1 MKKIR
6 AILENLDA
14 MISGVSLTILVCI
27 TLAGVVMRKVM
38 GQPFAWLEE
47 MQLFFFIWTIFFG
60 GSVAF
65 RTGGQVSIDLIA
77 NRLKPKAR
85 RVLDMFDYIATV
97 LILLYLCKG
106 GYDLMMSVSGKVTP
120 YFKISYTFID
130 MAAPI
135 GIVLMILQYTLMIV
149 KEFKGSWKM
158 SDDSA
163 KKGDESL

>member
-14 MISGVSLTILVCI
+14 IISGVSLTILVCI

-149 KEFKGSWKM
+149 KEFKGSCKM

>member
-1 MKKIR
+1 MKKNR
-6 AILENLDA
+6 AILGNLDA
-14 MISGVSLTILVCI
+14 VIAGVSLTIVICI
-27 TLAGVVMRKVM
+27 TLAGVVMRKVV

-85 RVLDMFDYIATV
+85 RMLDLFDYIATV

-106 GYDLMMSVSGKVTP
+106 GYELMMSVSGKVTP

-135 GIVLMILQYTLMIV
+135 GIILMIV
-149 KEFKGSWKM
+149 QYTALIVREIKSPKNVSDNAEEKKEV
-158 SDDSA
+158 
-163 KKGDESL
+163 SL